1 MKALAASL
9 SQGEMSLHPAEVKMR
24 SGEDYIVLRE
34 HVLTRAC
41 RAAGCLLEPE
51 AGDVVLT
58 ASASAG
64 PVFILSV
71 LSRTRP
77 EADACLSTPGASMV
91 LGPEVL
97 KIRAGK
103 EISVAAPSVSLAAR
117 TGQAY
122 IDACMLRGEFL
133 EIRFTKIRT
142 VAKAVETLC
151 ERLVEELER
160 SYRRV
165 RDFEERRMG
174 RLRTVV
180 EGIFSL
186 TAKNASIRAEKRLKM
201 DGEKIHLG

>member
-1 MKALAASL
+1 
-9 SQGEMSLHPAEVKMR
+9 
-24 SGEDYIVLRE
+24 
-34 HVLTRAC
+34 
-41 RAAGCLLEPE
+41 
-51 AGDVVLT
+51 
-58 ASASAG
+58 
-64 PVFILSV
+64 
-71 LSRTRP
+71 
-77 EADACLSTPGASMV
+77 MV

-180 EGIFSL
+180 EGILSL
-186 TAKNASIRAEKRLKM
+186 TAKNATIRVEKRLKM